1 MIYQLK
7 MTLGCWTKKMSRFI
21 SGVVLLASLL
31 ACNLS
36 GLSAIQPP
44 HELVAL
50 PSATSVPAFVPS
62 ARIAVVIAVRSVTV
76 RSLPTWESLPVSY
89 LLHGETI
96 RVLDCVDGWAKVDG
110 GYINSLYLS
119 VGCE

>member
-1 MIYQLK
+1 
-7 MTLGCWTKKMSRFI
+7 MSRFI
-21 SGVVLLASLL
+21 SGVAFLASLL

-50 PSATSVPAFVPS
+50 PSATSVPVSVPS
-62 ARIAVVIAVRSVTV
+62 ARIAVVTALRSVTV

-89 LLHGETI
+89 MFHNETVRI
-96 RVLDCVDGWAKVDG
+96 LDCVDGWAKVDG

-119 VGCE
+119 VVCEEK